1 MKELYINRDEL
12 KCFENPSSQICNAL
26 SAFEININSTPY
38 IMNVSGDGLYNGHV
52 VLLFVQGEKIF
63 VFRFDIDNFPVYQ
76 PKGKAHNLSIYQ
88 KTDIQKII
96 IDEKNKEI
104 TITIRSKE
112 TDDIILIEESSSKES
127 KKNLLSFI
135 NTNLL

>member
-12 KCFENPSSQICNAL
+12 KCFENPNSQICNAL
-26 SAFEININSTPY
+26 STFEININSTPY
-38 IMNVSGDGLYNGHV
+38 IMNVLGDSLYNGNV
-52 VLLFVQGEKIF
+52 VLLFVKGEKIF
-63 VFRFDIDNFPVYQ
+63 VFQFDIDDYPVYQ
-76 PKGKAHNLSIYQ
+76 PKGKTHNLSIYQ
-88 KTDIQKII
+88 KADIQKII

-104 TITIRSKE
+104 TITIKFKE
-112 TDDIILIEESSSKES
+112 TDEIILTEESSSKES

>member
-38 IMNVSGDGLYNGHV
+38 IMNISGDGLYNVNV
-52 VLLFVQGEKIF
+52 VLLFVKGEKIF

-104 TITIRSKE
+104 TITIRFKE

>member
-26 SAFEININSTPY
+26 SAFEINTNSTPY
-38 IMNVSGDGLYNGHV
+38 IMNISGDGLYNGNV
-52 VLLFVQGEKIF
+52 VLLFVKGEKIF

-76 PKGKAHNLSIYQ
+76 PKCKAYNLSIYQ
-88 KTDIQKII
+88 KADIQKII

-104 TITIRSKE
+104 TITIKFKE